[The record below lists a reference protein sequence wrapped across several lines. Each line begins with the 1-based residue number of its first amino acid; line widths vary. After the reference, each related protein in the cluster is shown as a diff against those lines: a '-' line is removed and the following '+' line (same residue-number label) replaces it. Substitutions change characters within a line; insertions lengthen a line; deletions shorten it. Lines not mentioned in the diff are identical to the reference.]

1 VLFLFSP
8 FLPLGKA
15 STISLYCLGPPF
27 NSSTIILHSWYKIR
41 IDNATQFTPLLH
53 LFSASYF
60 YSSATLKFWMWS
72 KMQKRLVFRLPDKMH
87 TKIGKA
93 IKEGRAKNYSEL
105 IRTALED
112 YLKNT

>member
-1 VLFLFSP
+1 
-8 FLPLGKA
+8 
-15 STISLYCLGPPF
+15 
-27 NSSTIILHSWYKIR
+27 
-41 IDNATQFTPLLH
+41 
-53 LFSASYF
+53 
-60 YSSATLKFWMWS
+60 
-72 KMQKRLVFRLPDKMH
+72 MQKRLVFRLPDKMH